1 MFKNTLNLT
10 SEGNKNLTYAII
22 ICTLENL
29 TLFLPFVV
37 LLQMIVTLIMPLV
50 TQTPLD
56 TNHLWMLFA
65 FGILSALLFF
75 IVYRIEY
82 RKTYT
87 AAYNESMATRV
98 EVAERMRKLPL
109 SFFNQR
115 NLADLTTNLMSNC
128 FTIEHVMSHVVP
140 QMIGYT
146 LSSTI
151 ACIMLAVYDWRMA
164 LAIFCV
170 LPLATFIVFVGKKL
184 EEGLSQQH
192 IKAKLAVSDQVQEY
206 LEGIKVIKAFGL
218 SEQKFRH
225 LDSSLKNMMK
235 AAIKFEFLA
244 GMFVTGSTILL
255 QTGIGIVILVG
266 VTLVSNGTLNIFAFL
281 TFILISTRIYA
292 PIIAL
297 MTLLPEF
304 FHFLQSLKSM
314 QKLRRTEPMNGRTD
328 IDLTNFDISLND
340 VTFAYNQVDVIKHA
354 TITIPANKVTA
365 FVGPSGSGKTTLSRL
380 IGRFWDVKSG
390 SIIIGNQTIRDI
402 DPDKLMSYMSFV
414 FQDVIL
420 FNDTIFNN
428 IRVGNENATAE
439 QVYDAARK
447 ARCDEFIMR
456 LPQGYDTV
464 LSENGGTLSGG
475 ERQRISIARALLK
488 NAPIILLDEAT
499 ASLDPQNEVL
509 IQQAIS
515 ELIYNR
521 TVIVI
526 AHRLR
531 TIANADQIIVLD
543 HGHIVEQGNFD
554 SLMAQSGLFYK
565 LYTIQQ
571 QNQGWNV
578 S

>member
-75 IVYRIEY
+75 IAYRIEY

-140 QMIGYT
+140 QMICYT

-170 LPLATFIVFVGKKL
+170 LPLAAFIVFVGKKL

-235 AAIKFEFLA
+235 ATIKFEFLA

-281 TFILISTRIYA
+281 TFILVSTRIYA

-340 VTFAYNQVDVIKHA
+340 VTFAYNQVNVIKHA

>member
-1 MFKNTLNLT
+1 
-10 SEGNKNLTYAII
+10 
-22 ICTLENL
+22 
-29 TLFLPFVV
+29 
-37 LLQMIVTLIMPLV
+37 
-50 TQTPLD
+50 
-56 TNHLWMLFA
+56 
-65 FGILSALLFF
+65 
-75 IVYRIEY
+75 
-82 RKTYT
+82 
-87 AAYNESMATRV
+87 
-98 EVAERMRKLPL
+98 
-109 SFFNQR
+109 
-115 NLADLTTNLMSNC
+115 
-128 FTIEHVMSHVVP
+128 MSHVVP

-170 LPLATFIVFVGKKL
+170 LPLAAFIVFVGKKL

-235 AAIKFEFLA
+235 ATIKFEFLA

-281 TFILISTRIYA
+281 TFILVSTRIYA

>member
-170 LPLATFIVFVGKKL
+170 LPLAAFIVFVGKKL

-206 LEGIKVIKAFGL
+206 LEGIKVIKVFGL

-281 TFILISTRIYA
+281 TFILVSTRIYA

>member
-170 LPLATFIVFVGKKL
+170 LPLAAFIVFVGKKL

-281 TFILISTRIYA
+281 TFILVSTRIYA

-499 ASLDPQNEVL
+499 ASIDPQNEVL

-531 TIANADQIIVLD
+531 TIANADKIIVLD

>member
-170 LPLATFIVFVGKKL
+170 LPFATFIVFVGKKL

-531 TIANADQIIVLD
+531 TIANVDQIIVLD

>member
-1 MFKNTLNLT
+1 
-10 SEGNKNLTYAII
+10 
-22 ICTLENL
+22 
-29 TLFLPFVV
+29 
-37 LLQMIVTLIMPLV
+37 MIVTLIMPLV

-170 LPLATFIVFVGKKL
+170 LPLAIFIVFVGKKL
-184 EEGLSQQH
+184 EERLSQQH

-244 GMFVTGSTILL
+244 AVFVTGSTILL

-266 VTLVSNGTLNIFAFL
+266 VTLVSNSTLNIFAFL
-281 TFILISTRIYA
+281 TFILVSTRIYA

-314 QKLRRTEPMNGRTD
+314 QKLRRTEPMMGRTD

-340 VTFAYNQVDVIKHA
+340 VTFAYNQVDVIKNA

-390 SIIIGNQTIRDI
+390 SIIIGNQTIGDI

-439 QVYDAARK
+439 QIYDAARK

-456 LPQGYDTV
+456 LPQSYDTI

-499 ASLDPQNEVL
+499 SSLDPQNEVL

-543 HGHIVEQGNFD
+543 HGHIVEQGNFE

>member
-1 MFKNTLNLT
+1 MLKNKLNLT
-10 SEGNKNLTYAII
+10 EQGNKNLQKAII
-22 ICTLENL
+22 ACTLENL
-29 TLFLPFVV
+29 TLFLPFIM
-37 LLQMIVTLIMPLV
+37 LLQAIMTFIIPLV
-50 TQTPLD
+50 ESKPLN
-56 TNHLWMLFA
+56 TTHLWILF
-65 FGILSALLFF
+65 ILGLIAALVFF
-75 IVYRIEY
+75 FVYRWEY

-87 AAYNESMATRV
+87 TAYNESMATRI
-98 EVAERMRKLPL
+98 EVAECMRKLPL

-115 NLADLTTNLMSNC
+115 NLSDLTTNLMANC
-128 FTIEHVMSHVVP
+128 STIEHVMSHVVP
-140 QMIGYT
+140 QMIGYS
-146 LSSTI
+146 LSSAI
-151 ACIMLAVYDWRMA
+151 ACIMIAFYDWRMA

-170 LPLATFIVFVGKKL
+170 LPLAFIITVIGKKM
-184 EEGLSQQH
+184 EDRFSRQH
-192 IKAKLAVSDQVQEY
+192 IEAKLAVSDQVQEY

-218 SEQKFRH
+218 SGQKFNN
-225 LDSSLKNMMK
+225 LEAALKRMMQTS
-235 AAIKFEFLA
+235 IRFEFLA
-244 GMFVTGSTILL
+244 GIFVTGSTILL
-255 QTGIGIVILVG
+255 QAGIGIVILVG
-266 VTLVSNGTLNIFAFL
+266 VTLILNGTLNIFAFL
-281 TFILISTRIYA
+281 AFVLVSIRIYS
-292 PIIAL
+292 PIIAI

-304 FHFLQSLKSM
+304 FHLLLSLESM
-314 QKLRRTEPMNGRTD
+314 QKLRQTLPMSGN
-328 IDLTNFDISLND
+328 INVDLQHFDIYLND
-340 VTFAYNQVDVIKHA
+340 VTFAYNQNDAIKNA
-354 TITIPANKVTA
+354 TIKIPSNKVTA
-365 FVGPSGSGKTTLSRL
+365 LVGPSGSGKTTLSRL

-390 SIIIGNQTIRDI
+390 SITIDNKNIRDI

-428 IRVGNENATAE
+428 IRIGNENATE
-439 QVYDAARK
+439 QQIYDAARL
-447 ARCDEFIMR
+447 ARCDEFICR

-464 LSENGGTLSGG
+464 LSENGSSLSGG

-515 ELIYNR
+515 ELIHNR

-543 HGHIVEQGNFD
+543 QGQVVEQGDFN

-571 QNQGWNV
+571 QNQGWNMK
-578 S
+578 

>member
-10 SEGNKNLTYAII
+10 SEGNKNLTHAII

-37 LLQMIVTLIMPLV
+37 LLQMIVTLMMPLV

-170 LPLATFIVFVGKKL
+170 LPLAAFIVFVGKKL

-499 ASLDPQNEVL
+499 ASIDPQNEVL

-531 TIANADQIIVLD
+531 TIANADKIIVLD

>member
-10 SEGNKNLTYAII
+10 SEGNKNLTHAII

-170 LPLATFIVFVGKKL
+170 LPLAIFIVFVGKKL

-244 GMFVTGSTILL
+244 AVFVTGSTILL

-281 TFILISTRIYA
+281 TFILVSTRIYA

-314 QKLRRTEPMNGRTD
+314 QKLRRTEPMMGRTD

-340 VTFAYNQVDVIKHA
+340 VTFAYNQVDVIKNA

-390 SIIIGNQTIRDI
+390 SIIIGNQTIGDI
-402 DPDKLMSYMSFV
+402 DPEKLMSYMSFV

-439 QVYDAARK
+439 QIYDAARK

-456 LPQGYDTV
+456 LPQSYDTI

-515 ELIYNR
+515 ELIYNK

-543 HGHIVEQGNFD
+543 HGHIVEQGNFE

>member
-170 LPLATFIVFVGKKL
+170 LPLAAFIVFVGKKL

-281 TFILISTRIYA
+281 TFILVSTRIYA

-456 LPQGYDTV
+456 LPQSYDTV

-531 TIANADQIIVLD
+531 TITNADQIIVLD
-543 HGHIVEQGNFD
+543 HGHIIEQGNFK

-571 QNQGWNV
+571 QNQGWNI

>member
-115 NLADLTTNLMSNC
+115 NLADLTTNLMPNC

-170 LPLATFIVFVGKKL
+170 LPLAAFIVFVGKKL

-281 TFILISTRIYA
+281 TFILVSTRIYA

-571 QNQGWNV
+571 QKQGWNV

>member
-170 LPLATFIVFVGKKL
+170 LPLAAFIVFVGKKL

-281 TFILISTRIYA
+281 TFILVSTRIYA

-456 LPQGYDTV
+456 LPQSYDTV
-464 LSENGGTLSGG
+464 LSENGGTFSGG

-543 HGHIVEQGNFD
+543 HGHIIEQGNFK

-571 QNQGWNV
+571 QNQGWNI